1 MIETA
6 LEEEARTRGEGSFQR
21 IDKSQLPSA
30 KQQIQTQSTFIC
42 EENNKTH
49 GRNNK
54 VKADLEHISLLIE
67 LEKDLCEFGPQRQ
80 QWRDVIDMLMN
91 TMRGMRGSLT
101 LRALTERSL
110 KKEKN
115 KRQSCQLDTI
125 VRRLSKELKRKN
137 AGLTKKGTKEA
148 EQYAKIP

>member
-1 MIETA
+1 M
-6 LEEEARTRGEGSFQR
+6 
-21 IDKSQLPSA
+21 K
-30 KQQIQTQSTFIC
+30 KQQ
-42 EENNKTH
+42 E
-49 GRNNK
+49 
-54 VKADLEHISLLIE
+54 VKNPDLEHISLLIE
-67 LEKDLCEFGPQRQ
+67 LEKTCANLAQKANSGS
-80 QWRDVIDMLMN
+80 VIDILMN
-91 TMRGMRGSLT
+91 TMRGMRGNLT

-110 KKEKN
+110 KEN